1 MGFNSGLK
9 GLNLRLMKSE
19 ASMAGVTQRI
29 GFRVITLCMNV
40 SSDVAEE
47 RRVYTFRLI
56 FVQVETEVF
65 SER

>member
-1 MGFNSGLK
+1 MRF
-9 GLNLRLMKSE
+9 E

-29 GFRVITLCMNV
+29 GFRVITLCRNV
-40 SSDVAEE
+40 SSDVAGES
-47 RRVYTFRLI
+47 RVYTFRLI

>member
-1 MGFNSGLK
+1 
-9 GLNLRLMKSE
+9 
-19 ASMAGVTQRI
+19 MAGVTQRI
-29 GFRVITLCMNV
+29 GFRVFTLCRNV

-47 RRVYTFRLI
+47 HRVYTFRLI